1 MCRFSRSCECGFS
14 VVQKFEEFLTIDT
27 ETAFALGPAAAK
39 LPFIHFGASLQ
50 RQVARSYLGGLTSS
64 AVELATAGKMREIG
78 AVETASR
85 KNEQFGLWLSLV
97 ERCVRDAEAVGSNPT
112 SPTLARSRTRA
123 MNQAILTTL
132 ALTGFGVAFFH
143 AAIPTHWLP
152 FILTARVQG
161 WNKSKTIAVTALA
174 GTGHVIVTAA
184 LGLAI
189 TLFGNAFS
197 ESIGAWF
204 PRIAGGALLLFGLYY
219 LVRQMTGKGH
229 VHFHYPHEH
238 LHEPGHDHEHSHG
251 HEHEHGH
258 EHGQHEPNSRH
269 GCQAHPTS
277 DRAAI
282 LSLLAF
288 LTFSPCE
295 GFVPFY
301 VSGLRYGW
309 GGFAVLTAVLSVAT
323 VAGMVLF
330 TSLTLAGLSK
340 LKLGVL
346 EKYES
351 VTMGVLLCAVGILI
365 ILFES

>member
-1 MCRFSRSCECGFS
+1 M
-14 VVQKFEEFLTIDT
+14 
-27 ETAFALGPAAAK
+27 
-39 LPFIHFGASLQ
+39 
-50 RQVARSYLGGLTSS
+50 
-64 AVELATAGKMREIG
+64 
-78 AVETASR
+78 
-85 KNEQFGLWLSLV
+85 NE
-97 ERCVRDAEAVGSNPT
+97 
-112 SPTLARSRTRA
+112 
-123 MNQAILTTL
+123 AILTTL
-132 ALTGFGVAFFH
+132 ALTGFVIAFFH

-189 TLFGNAFS
+189 TLFGDAFS

-204 PRIAGGALLLFGLYY
+204 PLIAGGALLLFGVYY

-251 HEHEHGH
+251 HKHEHDRG
-258 EHGQHEPNSRH
+258 EPESRR

-301 VSGLRYGW
+301 VSGIRYGW
-309 GGFAVLTAVLSVAT
+309 GGFAVLTAVLSIAT

-340 LKLGVL
+340 VKLGVL

-351 VTMGVLLCAVGILI
+351 VLMGVLLCAVGILI
-365 ILFES
+365 IVFET

>member
-1 MCRFSRSCECGFS
+1 
-14 VVQKFEEFLTIDT
+14 
-27 ETAFALGPAAAK
+27 
-39 LPFIHFGASLQ
+39 
-50 RQVARSYLGGLTSS
+50 
-64 AVELATAGKMREIG
+64 
-78 AVETASR
+78 
-85 KNEQFGLWLSLV
+85 
-97 ERCVRDAEAVGSNPT
+97 
-112 SPTLARSRTRA
+112 
-123 MNQAILTTL
+123 MNQAILTTI

-152 FILTARVQG
+152 FVLTSRVQG

-189 TLFGNAFS
+189 TLFGSALS
-197 ESIGAWF
+197 ETIGAWF

-219 LVRQMTGKGH
+219 LIRQLIGKGH

-238 LHEPGHDHEHSHG
+238 LHEHGHGHDHEHAHSHD
-251 HEHEHGH
+251 HHHDHDHDE
-258 EHGQHEPNSRH
+258 

-301 VSGLRYGW
+301 VSGIRYGW
-309 GGFAVLTAVLSVAT
+309 GGFAVLTAVLSIAT

-351 VTMGVLLCAVGILI
+351 VLMGVLLCAVGILI
-365 ILFES
+365 ILFET

>member
-1 MCRFSRSCECGFS
+1 
-14 VVQKFEEFLTIDT
+14 
-27 ETAFALGPAAAK
+27 
-39 LPFIHFGASLQ
+39 
-50 RQVARSYLGGLTSS
+50 
-64 AVELATAGKMREIG
+64 
-78 AVETASR
+78 
-85 KNEQFGLWLSLV
+85 
-97 ERCVRDAEAVGSNPT
+97 
-112 SPTLARSRTRA
+112 
-123 MNQAILTTL
+123 MNQTVLTTI
-132 ALTGFGVAFFH
+132 AVTGFGVAFFH

-152 FILTARVQG
+152 FVLTSRVQG

-174 GTGHVIVTAA
+174 GTGHVLVTAA

-189 TLFGNAFS
+189 TLFGSALNDTV
-197 ESIGAWF
+197 GAWF
-204 PRIAGGALLLFGLYY
+204 PRIAGGALLLFGIYY
-219 LVRQMTGKGH
+219 LVRQLLGKGH

-238 LHEPGHDHEHSHG
+238 LHEPGNQHDHAHG
-251 HEHEHGH
+251 HEDEHEHER
-258 EHGQHEPNSRH
+258 EHANHGH

-301 VSGLRYGW
+301 VSGIRYGW

-340 LKLGVL
+340 IKLGIL

-351 VTMGVLLCAVGILI
+351 ALMGILLCAVGILI
-365 ILFES
+365 IVFET

>member
-1 MCRFSRSCECGFS
+1 
-14 VVQKFEEFLTIDT
+14 
-27 ETAFALGPAAAK
+27 
-39 LPFIHFGASLQ
+39 
-50 RQVARSYLGGLTSS
+50 
-64 AVELATAGKMREIG
+64 
-78 AVETASR
+78 
-85 KNEQFGLWLSLV
+85 
-97 ERCVRDAEAVGSNPT
+97 
-112 SPTLARSRTRA
+112 
-123 MNQAILTTL
+123 MNQAILTTV

-152 FILTARVQG
+152 FVLTARVQG
-161 WNKSKTIAVTALA
+161 WNASKTIAVTALA
-174 GTGHVIVTAA
+174 GTGHVLVTAA

-189 TLFGNAFS
+189 TLFGAALS
-197 ESIGAWF
+197 ETIGAWF
-204 PRIAGGALLLFGLYY
+204 PRVAGGALLLFGLYY
-219 LVRQMTGKGH
+219 LVRQLIGKGH

-238 LHEPGHDHEHSHG
+238 LHEHSHDHG
-251 HEHEHGH
+251 HEHTHDHGDDHGH
-258 EHGQHEPNSRH
+258 DHHHDE

-301 VSGLRYGW
+301 VSGIRYGW
-309 GGFAVLTAVLSVAT
+309 GGFAVLTAVLSIAT

-330 TSLTLAGLSK
+330 TSLTLAGLSR

-351 VTMGVLLCAVGILI
+351 VLMGLLLCAVGILI
-365 ILFES
+365 IIFET

>member
-1 MCRFSRSCECGFS
+1 M
-14 VVQKFEEFLTIDT
+14 
-27 ETAFALGPAAAK
+27 
-39 LPFIHFGASLQ
+39 
-50 RQVARSYLGGLTSS
+50 
-64 AVELATAGKMREIG
+64 
-78 AVETASR
+78 
-85 KNEQFGLWLSLV
+85 NE
-97 ERCVRDAEAVGSNPT
+97 
-112 SPTLARSRTRA
+112 
-123 MNQAILTTL
+123 AILTTI

-152 FILTARVQG
+152 FVLTARVQG
-161 WNKSKTIAVTALA
+161 WNASKTIAVTALA
-174 GTGHVIVTAA
+174 GTGHVIVTAL

-189 TLFGNAFS
+189 TLFGAALS
-197 ESIGAWF
+197 ETVGAWF

-219 LVRQMTGKGH
+219 LVRQMIGKGH

-238 LHEPGHDHEHSHG
+238 LHEKGDEHQTHDHEQSHSHD
-251 HEHEHGH
+251 HHHHHDEH
-258 EHGQHEPNSRH
+258 
-269 GCQAHPTS
+269 CQAHPTS

-301 VSGLRYGW
+301 VSGIRYGW

-351 VTMGVLLCAVGILI
+351 VLMGILLCAVGILI
-365 ILFES
+365 IVFET

>member
-1 MCRFSRSCECGFS
+1 MS
-14 VVQKFEEFLTIDT
+14 
-27 ETAFALGPAAAK
+27 
-39 LPFIHFGASLQ
+39 
-50 RQVARSYLGGLTSS
+50 
-64 AVELATAGKMREIG
+64 
-78 AVETASR
+78 
-85 KNEQFGLWLSLV
+85 EQFGLWLSLV

-112 SPTLARSRTRA
+112 SPTLSHSRGPA
-123 MNQAILTTL
+123 MNQAILTTI

-152 FILTARVQG
+152 FVLTSRVQG

-174 GTGHVIVTAA
+174 GTGHVLVTAA

-189 TLFGNAFS
+189 TLFGSALK
-197 ESIGAWF
+197 ETVGAWF

-219 LVRQMTGKGH
+219 LVRQMIGKGH

-238 LHEPGHDHEHSHG
+238 LYEEGNGHEHTHG
-251 HEHEHGH
+251 HEHEH
-258 EHGQHEPNSRH
+258 EHGDHH
-269 GCQAHPTS
+269 HDDGCQAHPTS

-301 VSGLRYGW
+301 VSGIRYGW

-340 LKLGVL
+340 IKLGVL

-351 VTMGVLLCAVGILI
+351 VLMGILLCAVGILI
-365 ILFES
+365 IVFET

>member
-1 MCRFSRSCECGFS
+1 MG
-14 VVQKFEEFLTIDT
+14 
-27 ETAFALGPAAAK
+27 
-39 LPFIHFGASLQ
+39 
-50 RQVARSYLGGLTSS
+50 
-64 AVELATAGKMREIG
+64 
-78 AVETASR
+78 
-85 KNEQFGLWLSLV
+85 
-97 ERCVRDAEAVGSNPT
+97 
-112 SPTLARSRTRA
+112 A
-123 MNQAILTTL
+123 MNQAILTTI

-152 FILTARVQG
+152 FVLTSRVQG
-161 WNKSKTIAVTALA
+161 WNRSKTIAVTALA
-174 GTGHVIVTAA
+174 GTGHVLVTAA

-189 TLFGNAFS
+189 TLFGTALS

-204 PRIAGGALLLFGLYY
+204 PRIAGGTLLLFGGYY
-219 LVRQMTGKGH
+219 LVRQMVGKGH

-238 LHEPGHDHEHSHG
+238 LHEPGHDDEHAHGHQHEHGHG
-251 HEHEHGH
+251 HEHDHH
-258 EHGQHEPNSRH
+258 DHNHSH

-301 VSGLRYGW
+301 VSGIRYGW
-309 GGFAVLTAVLSVAT
+309 GGFAVLTAVLSIAT

-340 LKLGVL
+340 IKLGVL

-351 VTMGVLLCAVGILI
+351 VLMGSLLCAVGILI
-365 ILFES
+365 IVFET

>member
-1 MCRFSRSCECGFS
+1 
-14 VVQKFEEFLTIDT
+14 V
-27 ETAFALGPAAAK
+27 
-39 LPFIHFGASLQ
+39 
-50 RQVARSYLGGLTSS
+50 
-64 AVELATAGKMREIG
+64 
-78 AVETASR
+78 
-85 KNEQFGLWLSLV
+85 
-97 ERCVRDAEAVGSNPT
+97 
-112 SPTLARSRTRA
+112 
-123 MNQAILTTL
+123 NQAILTTI

-152 FILTARVQG
+152 FVLTARVQG
-161 WNKSKTIAVTALA
+161 WNASKTIAVTALA
-174 GTGHVIVTAA
+174 GTGHVLVTAT
-184 LGLAI
+184 LGLGI
-189 TLFGNAFS
+189 TLFGAALN
-197 ESIGAWF
+197 ETVGAWF
-204 PRIAGGALLLFGLYY
+204 PRIAGGALFLFGAYY
-219 LVRQMTGKGH
+219 LVRQMRGKGH

-238 LHEPGHDHEHSHG
+238 LYEPGCEDEHAHGHEHSHP
-251 HEHEHGH
+251 HTQLED
-258 EHGQHEPNSRH
+258 HGQDANDAH

-301 VSGLRYGW
+301 VSGIRYGW

-340 LKLGVL
+340 VKLGLL

-351 VTMGVLLCAVGILI
+351 VIMGILLCAVGILI
-365 ILFES
+365 IVFET

>member
-1 MCRFSRSCECGFS
+1 
-14 VVQKFEEFLTIDT
+14 
-27 ETAFALGPAAAK
+27 
-39 LPFIHFGASLQ
+39 
-50 RQVARSYLGGLTSS
+50 
-64 AVELATAGKMREIG
+64 
-78 AVETASR
+78 
-85 KNEQFGLWLSLV
+85 
-97 ERCVRDAEAVGSNPT
+97 
-112 SPTLARSRTRA
+112 
-123 MNQAILTTL
+123 MNQTVLTTI
-132 ALTGFGVAFFH
+132 AVTGFGVAFFH

-152 FILTARVQG
+152 FVLTSRVQG

-174 GTGHVIVTAA
+174 GTGHVLVTAA

-189 TLFGNAFS
+189 TLFGTALT
-197 ESIGAWF
+197 ETVGAWF
-204 PRIAGGALLLFGLYY
+204 PRIAGGALLLFGIYY
-219 LVRQMTGKGH
+219 LVRQLLGKGH

-238 LHEPGHDHEHSHG
+238 LHEPGHEHDHAHG
-251 HEHEHGH
+251 HEHEH
-258 EHGQHEPNSRH
+258 EHADHGH
-269 GCQAHPTS
+269 GCQAHRTS

-301 VSGLRYGW
+301 VSGIRYGW

-340 LKLGVL
+340 IKLGML

-351 VTMGVLLCAVGILI
+351 VLMGILLCAVGILI
-365 ILFES
+365 IVFET